1 MMQCITIPFWI
12 FVLLVFFAV
21 IALLDRVL
29 APSVRW
35 FFRRRLNTAIDELN
49 TRLDTHIQPFKLTRK
64 QTLVDQLMYDQEV
77 VRAAE
82 EEATRTGTP
91 ISVVMEKAERYAR
104 EIVPSFSPLAY
115 FGFGMRFARVVSKL
129 VYRVRV
135 GYLNDEALSKI
146 DPNASVVFVMNHR
159 SNMDYLLVTYLAST
173 RTTLSYAV
181 GEWARIWGLQ
191 SLVRA
196 MGAYFIRRSS
206 NNELYRKVLAR
217 YVSMATREGVPQ
229 AFFPEGGLSTDGKLR
244 DPKFGLLSYMLSG
257 YNQNSGRDVVF
268 IPVGINYDR
277 VMEDRILTQKL
288 EQDNTGRDY
297 SFSIKKSF
305 SFTASLLWRRL
316 QGNLYK
322 NGHACVSFGNP
333 ISLNDWMKSHKI
345 KLEKSSEKQKSKVVE
360 TLGSELIKEV
370 GNVIPVMP
378 VALVASVF
386 SKTKTSAMTELEL
399 KSKVF
404 KLISEYEKKGFHV
417 LIPREDHDY
426 AVGTGL
432 RILTLRHIILEGE
445 DGSFY
450 ANPDE
455 KVILDYYAN
464 SIAHL

>member
-1 MMQCITIPFWI
+1 MQGITIPFWV

-49 TRLDTHIQPFKLTRK
+49 TRLDTRIQPFKLTRK

-77 VRAAE
+77 VQAAE
-82 EEATRTGTP
+82 EEATKTGTP

-115 FGFGMRFARVVSKL
+115 FGFGMRFAKIVSKL

-135 GYLNDEALSKI
+135 GYLNDDALSKI

-229 AFFPEGGLSTDGKLR
+229 AFFPEGGLSTDGRLR
-244 DPKFGLLSYMLSG
+244 EPKFGLLSYMLSG

-277 VMEDRILTQKL
+277 VMEDRILTKKL
-288 EQDNTGRDY
+288 EQDSTGRDY
-297 SFSIKKSF
+297 SFSFKKSI
-305 SFTASLLWRRL
+305 SFTMTLIWRRI
-316 QGNLYK
+316 QGKLYK

-333 ISLNDWMKSHKI
+333 LSLNDWLTPTKI
-345 KLEKSSEKQKSKVVE
+345 TLEKSTEKQKSRLIEK
-360 TLGSELIKEV
+360 LGKELISEV

-378 VALVASVF
+378 VALVARVF
-386 SKTKTSAMTELEL
+386 RKAKTSSMSELEI

-404 KLISEYEKKGFHV
+404 KLISDYEKNGFHV
-417 LIPREDHDY
+417 HIPREDHDY

-432 RILTLRHIILEGE
+432 RMLTLRHIIIE
-445 DGSFY
+445 DDNGQFS

-455 KVILDYYAN
+455 KIILDYYAN

>member
-1 MMQCITIPFWI
+1 MQGITIPFWI

-49 TRLDTHIQPFKLTRK
+49 SRLDTRIQPFKLTRK
-64 QTLVDQLMYDQEV
+64 QTLVDQLMYDREV
-77 VRAAE
+77 VQAAE
-82 EEATRTGTP
+82 EEATKTGTP

-115 FGFGMRFARVVSKL
+115 FGFGMRFAKIVSKL
-129 VYRVRV
+129 FYRVRV

-146 DPNASVVFVMNHR
+146 DPSASVVFVMNHR

-217 YVSMATREGVPQ
+217 YVAMATREGVPQ

-244 DPKFGLLSYMLSG
+244 EPKFGLLSYMLSG
-257 YNQNSGRDVVF
+257 YSQTSGRDVVF

-288 EQDNTGRDY
+288 EQDSTGRDY
-297 SFSIKKSF
+297 SLSIKKSL
-305 SFTASLLWRRL
+305 SFMANLIARRL
-316 QGNLYK
+316 QGKLYK

-333 ISLNDWMKSHKI
+333 LSLNDWMRINKI
-345 KLEKSSEKQKSKVVE
+345 TLEKSTEKQKSKMIE
-360 TLGSELIKEV
+360 KLGEQLITEV
-370 GNVIPVMP
+370 GNVVPVMP

-386 SKTKTSAMTELEL
+386 KKANATQMTELEI

-404 KLISEYEKKGFHV
+404 KLISDYEKKGFHV
-417 LIPREDHDY
+417 HIPREDHDY
-426 AVGTGL
+426 AVSTGL
-432 RILTLRHIILEGE
+432 RMLTLRHIIRE
-445 DGSFY
+445 DDDGMFL

-455 KVILDYYAN
+455 KVIIDYYAN

>member
-1 MMQCITIPFWI
+1 MQGITIPFWF

-49 TRLDTHIQPFKLTRK
+49 SRLDTRIQPFKLTRK
-64 QTLVDQLMYDQEV
+64 QTLVDQLMYDREV
-77 VRAAE
+77 VQAAE
-82 EEATRTGTP
+82 EQATKTGTP

-115 FGFGMRFARVVSKL
+115 FGFGMRFAKIVSKL
-129 VYRVRV
+129 FYRVRV
-135 GYLNDEALSKI
+135 GYLNDAALGKI
-146 DPNASVVFVMNHR
+146 DPSASVVFVMNHR

-196 MGAYFIRRSS
+196 MGAYFIRRTS

-217 YVSMATREGVPQ
+217 YVAMATREGVPQ

-244 DPKFGLLSYMLSG
+244 EPKFGLLSYMLSG
-257 YNQNSGRDVVF
+257 YSQTSDCDVVF

-288 EQDNTGRDY
+288 EQDSTGRDF
-297 SFSIKKSF
+297 SLSIKKSLL
-305 SFTASLLWRRL
+305 FTVNLIVRRL
-316 QGNLYK
+316 QGKLYK

-333 ISLNDWMKSHKI
+333 ISLREWMKVNKI
-345 KLEKSSEKQKSKVVE
+345 TLEKSTEKQKFKVIE
-360 TLGSELIKEV
+360 KLGEQLITEV

-386 SKTKTSAMTELEL
+386 RKAKTTPMNELEI

-404 KLISEYEKKGFHV
+404 KLISDYEKKGFHV
-417 LIPREDHDY
+417 HIPREDHDY

-432 RILTLRHIILEGE
+432 RMLTLRHIIME
-445 DGSFY
+445 DENGMFS

>member
-1 MMQCITIPFWI
+1 MQGITIPFWF

-49 TRLDTHIQPFKLTRK
+49 SRLDTRIQPFKLTRK
-64 QTLVDQLMYDQEV
+64 QTLVDQLMYDREV
-77 VRAAE
+77 VQAAE
-82 EEATRTGTP
+82 EEATKTGTP

-115 FGFGMRFARVVSKL
+115 FGFGMRFAKIVSKL
-129 VYRVRV
+129 FYRVRV
-135 GYLNDEALSKI
+135 GYLNDAALGKI
-146 DPNASVVFVMNHR
+146 DPSASVVFVMNHR

-196 MGAYFIRRSS
+196 MGAYFIRRTS

-217 YVSMATREGVPQ
+217 YVAMATREGVPQ

-244 DPKFGLLSYMLSG
+244 EPKFGLLSYMLSG
-257 YNQNSGRDVVF
+257 YSQTSGRDVVF

-288 EQDNTGRDY
+288 EQDSTGRDY
-297 SFSIKKSF
+297 SLSIKKSL
-305 SFTASLLWRRL
+305 SFTVDLIGRRL
-316 QGNLYK
+316 QGKLYK

-333 ISLNDWMKSHKI
+333 ISLNNWMKEHQVT
-345 KLEKSSEKQKSKVVE
+345 LEKSTEKQKSKVIE
-360 TLGSELIKEV
+360 KLGEHLITEV

-378 VALVASVF
+378 VALVSSVF
-386 SKTKTSAMTELEL
+386 KKANITPMTELEI

-404 KLISEYEKKGFHV
+404 KLISDYEKKGFHV
-417 LIPREDHDY
+417 HIPREDHDY

-432 RILTLRHIILEGE
+432 RMLTLRHIIME
-445 DGSFY
+445 DENGMFS

>member
-1 MMQCITIPFWI
+1 MQGITIPFWI

-49 TRLDTHIQPFKLTRK
+49 SRLDTRIQPFKLTRK
-64 QTLVDQLMYDQEV
+64 QTLVDQLMYDREV
-77 VRAAE
+77 VQAAE
-82 EEATRTGTP
+82 EEATKTGTP
-91 ISVVMEKAERYAR
+91 ISVIMEKAERYAR

-115 FGFGMRFARVVSKL
+115 FGFGMRFAKIVSKL
-129 VYRVRV
+129 FYRVRV

-146 DPNASVVFVMNHR
+146 DPSASVVFVMNHR

-217 YVSMATREGVPQ
+217 YVAMATREGVPQ

-244 DPKFGLLSYMLSG
+244 EPKFGLLSYMLSG
-257 YNQNSGRDVVF
+257 YSQTSGRDVVF

-288 EQDNTGRDY
+288 EQDSTGRDY
-297 SFSIKKSF
+297 SLSIKKSL
-305 SFTASLLWRRL
+305 SFMINLIGRRL
-316 QGNLYK
+316 QGKLFK

-333 ISLNDWMKSHKI
+333 ISLKEWMRINKI
-345 KLEKSSEKQKSKVVE
+345 TLEKSTEKQKSKVIE
-360 TLGSELIKEV
+360 KLGEQLITEV
-370 GNVIPVMP
+370 GNVVPVMP
-378 VALVASVF
+378 VSLVASVF
-386 SKTKTSAMTELEL
+386 KKANATQMTELEI

-404 KLISEYEKKGFHV
+404 KLISDYEKKGFHV
-417 LIPREDHDY
+417 HIPREDHDY
-426 AVGTGL
+426 AVSTGL
-432 RILTLRHIILEGE
+432 RMLTLRHIIRE
-445 DGSFY
+445 DDDGMFL

-455 KVILDYYAN
+455 KVIIDYYAN

>member
-1 MMQCITIPFWI
+1 MQGITIPFWI

-49 TRLDTHIQPFKLTRK
+49 SRLDTRIQPFKLTRK
-64 QTLVDQLMYDQEV
+64 QTLVDQLMYDREV
-77 VRAAE
+77 VQAAE
-82 EEATRTGTP
+82 EEATKTGTP
-91 ISVVMEKAERYAR
+91 ISVIMEKAERYAR

-115 FGFGMRFARVVSKL
+115 FGFGMRFAKIVSKL
-129 VYRVRV
+129 FYRVRV

-146 DPNASVVFVMNHR
+146 DPSASVVFVMNHR

-217 YVSMATREGVPQ
+217 YVAMATREGVPQ

-244 DPKFGLLSYMLSG
+244 EPKFGLLSYMLSG
-257 YNQNSGRDVVF
+257 YSQTSGRDVVF

-288 EQDNTGRDY
+288 EQDSTGRDY
-297 SFSIKKSF
+297 SLSIKKSL
-305 SFTASLLWRRL
+305 SFMINLIGRRL
-316 QGNLYK
+316 QGKLYK

-333 ISLNDWMKSHKI
+333 LSLNDWMRINKI
-345 KLEKSSEKQKSKVVE
+345 TLEKSTEKQKSKMIE
-360 TLGSELIKEV
+360 KLGEQLITEV
-370 GNVIPVMP
+370 GNVVPVMP

-386 SKTKTSAMTELEL
+386 KKANATQMTELEI

-404 KLISEYEKKGFHV
+404 KLISDYEKKGFHV
-417 LIPREDHDY
+417 HIPREDHDY
-426 AVGTGL
+426 AVSTGL
-432 RILTLRHIILEGE
+432 RMLTLRHIIRE
-445 DGSFY
+445 DDDGMFL

-455 KVILDYYAN
+455 KVIIDYYAN

>member
-1 MMQCITIPFWI
+1 MQGITIPFWI

-64 QTLVDQLMYDQEV
+64 QTLVDQLMYDREV
-77 VRAAE
+77 VQAAE
-82 EEATRTGTP
+82 EEASKTGTP

-115 FGFGMRFARVVSKL
+115 FGFGMRFAKIVSKL
-129 VYRVRV
+129 FYRVRV
-135 GYLNDEALSKI
+135 GYLNDEALGKI
-146 DPNASVVFVMNHR
+146 DPKASVVFVMNHR

-217 YVSMATREGVPQ
+217 YVAMATREGVPQ

-244 DPKFGLLSYMLSG
+244 EPKFGLLSYMLSG
-257 YNQNSGRDVVF
+257 YSQTSGRDVVF

-288 EQDNTGRDY
+288 EQDSTGRDY
-297 SFSIKKSF
+297 SLSIKKSL
-305 SFTASLLWRRL
+305 SFTANLIARRL
-316 QGNLYK
+316 QGKLYK

-333 ISLNDWMKSHKI
+333 ISLNEWIKIHKI
-345 KLEKSSEKQKSKVVE
+345 SFEKSTDKQKSKAIE
-360 TLGSELIKEV
+360 KLGEQLITEV

-386 SKTKTSAMTELEL
+386 KKANTNPMTELEI

-404 KLISEYEKKGFHV
+404 KLISDYEKKGFHV
-417 LIPREDHDY
+417 HIPREDHDY

-432 RILTLRHIILEGE
+432 RMLTLRHIIME
-445 DGSFY
+445 DDNGMFS

>member
-1 MMQCITIPFWI
+1 MQGITIPFWI

-49 TRLDTHIQPFKLTRK
+49 SRLDTRIQPFKLTRK
-64 QTLVDQLMYDQEV
+64 QTLVDQLMYDREV
-77 VRAAE
+77 VQAAE
-82 EEATRTGTP
+82 EEATKTGTP

-104 EIVPSFSPLAY
+104 EIVPSSSPLAY
-115 FGFGMRFARVVSKL
+115 FGFGMRFAKIVSKL
-129 VYRVRV
+129 FYRVRV

-146 DPNASVVFVMNHR
+146 DPSASVVFVMNHR

-217 YVSMATREGVPQ
+217 YVAMATREGVPQ

-244 DPKFGLLSYMLSG
+244 EPKFGLLSYMLSG
-257 YNQNSGRDVVF
+257 YSQTSGRDVVF

-288 EQDNTGRDY
+288 EQDSTGRDY
-297 SFSIKKSF
+297 SLSIKKSL
-305 SFTASLLWRRL
+305 SFMANLIARRL
-316 QGNLYK
+316 QGKLYK

-333 ISLNDWMKSHKI
+333 LSLNDWMRINKI
-345 KLEKSSEKQKSKVVE
+345 TLEKSTEKQKSKMIE
-360 TLGSELIKEV
+360 KLGEQLITEV

-386 SKTKTSAMTELEL
+386 KKANAIQMTELEI

-404 KLISEYEKKGFHV
+404 KLISDYEKKGFHV
-417 LIPREDHDY
+417 HIPREDHDY
-426 AVGTGL
+426 AVSTGL
-432 RILTLRHIILEGE
+432 RMLTLRHIIRE
-445 DGSFY
+445 DDDGMFL

-455 KVILDYYAN
+455 KVIIDYYAN